1 MLFVLW
7 LSRKG
12 MNDMDF
18 AIVLTAI
25 GGISTVVGIT
35 LTIINFA
42 LSRSDKKTKDVK
54 DDATKLSEELIEM
67 ATFRINL
74 TNVQEDVKEI
84 KSDMKE
90 LKGLIYKYK
99 EIVREVAN
107 EVVSDM
113 INVEIEKHIAKYHSD
128 K

>member
-1 MLFVLW
+1 
-7 LSRKG
+7 

-18 AIVLTAI
+18 SVVMAVT
-25 GGISTVVGIT
+25 GGISTIVGLT
-35 LTIINFA
+35 LTIISFSLN
-42 LSRSDKKTKDVK
+42 RTDKKTKDVK
-54 DDATKLSEELIEM
+54 DDAKALSEELIEM
-67 ATFRINL
+67 ATFKVNL
-74 TNVQEDVKEI
+74 NNVQEDVKEI

-107 EVVSDM
+107 EVVADM
-113 INVEIEKHIAKYHSD
+113 IKTEIDKHIAKYHSG

>member
-1 MLFVLW
+1 
-7 LSRKG
+7 
-12 MNDMDF
+12 MDF
-18 AIVLTAI
+18 AVVLTVI
-25 GGISTVVGIT
+25 GGLSTIIGIT
-35 LTIINFA
+35 LNVIAFSLN
-42 LSRSDKKTKDVK
+42 RSDKKEKDAK
-54 DDATKLSEELIEM
+54 DDANKLSEELIEM

-74 TNVQEDVKEI
+74 ANVQEDVKEI

-107 EVVSDM
+107 EVVADM
-113 INVEIEKHIAKYHSD
+113 VKVEIEKHIAKYHSG